1 MREGGCGGGGV
12 GGGHAAWLCFGQHDG
27 AAVSEATERSR
38 KLVLID
44 GSGYIFRAF
53 FALPP
58 MTRPDGTPVNAVFGF
73 ASMLLKLMQERP
85 DDDMIVVFDAGKT
98 TFRNEIYD
106 EYKANREE
114 PPPELVPQFALI
126 RDAARAFG
134 LPVVEVDGFEAD
146 DLIATYARQAQAR
159 GEPVVVVSSDKDL
172 MQLVGDGVELWD
184 PMKNKPIGPAE
195 VVERFGVGPELVR
208 DCLALA
214 GDSSD
219 NVPGVPGIGVKTAAQ
234 LLTEFGSLDGLLAN
248 LDRIKQP
255 KRRETLEQ
263 NAEKARLSYALVG
276 LRDDAPVDL
285 ERDASRRQP
294 LDPGPLLA
302 FLQENGFKSLIA
314 RIDAVREAAATRHA
328 AAAVEPGAARYAVIT
343 TLEALDAVL
352 ARAVELG
359 RLAIDTETTSLDV
372 SKARLVGISL
382 AVEPREG
389 HYLPLAHVDE
399 FGRRRDG
406 QLDAAEVIERL
417 RPVAGDPSVLKIG
430 HNIKY
435 DQGVLSHYGL
445 ALAPID
451 DTMLI
456 SYVLAGASHG
466 HGMDELAKRHLGH
479 DCIPYESVCGK
490 GAAQI
495 GFAQVPIDKA
505 TEYAAEDAEVTLR
518 LWETLR
524 PRLLEER
531 MLTVYETMERRL
543 PPIVAAMETTGIRVD
558 RSRLQS
564 LSADFTQRM
573 ARLEDEAYRLAGRS
587 FTLGSPKQLGE
598 ILFDELGLGGNQRK
612 TKTGAYATDADVL
625 EELATQ
631 HPLPRV
637 VLDWRQL
644 QKLTRTYTDALVEQ
658 INPETGRVHTSYALA
673 ATSTGRLSSTDPNLQ
688 NIPIRTEEG
697 RKIREAFVAE
707 DGYVL
712 MSADYSQIEL
722 RVLAHVAD
730 IAALKEAFAKNVDV
744 HAVTASQMF
753 GTPVAEVG
761 PELRRS
767 AKTINYGIIY
777 GIGAFGLAQRLGI
790 PQAQAKAYIESYFAQ
805 YPGIRDY
812 MERAK
817 AEARAQGWVRTLFG
831 RRCYI
836 PEINN
841 KIPSRRN
848 YAERQAINAPIQ
860 GSAADI
866 MKRAM
871 IRVARAL
878 ERARAGARLLL
889 QVHDELVLEV
899 PEDEVVATAP
909 LLKGTMEHAAQLD
922 VPLVVDVGYGPT
934 WDAAH

>member
-1 MREGGCGGGGV
+1 MSGTAES
-12 GGGHAAWLCFGQHDG
+12 A
-27 AAVSEATERSR
+27 R

-85 DDDMIVVFDAGKT
+85 DDDMIVVFDAGKH
-98 TFRNEIYD
+98 TFRNEIYGD
-106 EYKANREE
+106 YKANREE
-114 PPPELVPQFALI
+114 PPPELVPQFTLI

-146 DLIATYARQAQAR
+146 DLIATYAKQARAR

-184 PMKNKPIGPAE
+184 PMKNKPIGPTE

-234 LLTEFGSLDGLLAN
+234 LLKEFGSLDGLLRHLAQ
-248 LDRIKQP
+248 IKQP
-255 KRRETLEQ
+255 KRREALQQ

-276 LRDDAPVDL
+276 LRDDAPVDVA
-285 ERDASRRQP
+285 RDASRRRT
-294 LDPGPLLA
+294 LDPEPLLA
-302 FLQENGFKSLIA
+302 FLQENGFRSLIA
-314 RIDAVREAAATRHA
+314 RIDAVRDAAASRHA
-328 AAAVEPGAARYAVIT
+328 AVAAAPGAARYRTIT

-352 ARAVELG
+352 VRAVELG
-359 RLAIDTETTSLDV
+359 RLALDTETTSLDV

-382 AVEPREG
+382 AVEAGEG

-399 FGRRRDG
+399 FGRRRDA

-417 RPVAGDPSVLKIG
+417 RPVARDPSVLKIG

-435 DQGVLSHYGL
+435 DQGVLRHWGL
-445 ALAPID
+445 ELAPLD

-479 DCIPYESVCGK
+479 DCISYESVCGK
-490 GAAQI
+490 GATQI
-495 GFAQVPIDKA
+495 GFAEVPIDKA

-524 PRLLEER
+524 PRLLEAR
-531 MLTVYETMERRL
+531 MLSVYETMERRL
-543 PPIVAAMETTGIRVD
+543 PPIVAAMEIAGIRVD
-558 RSRLQS
+558 RGRLQR

-573 ARLEDEAYRLAGRS
+573 AGLEAEAYKLAGRT

-598 ILFDELGLGGNQRK
+598 VLFDELGLGGNQRK

-625 EELATQ
+625 EELAAQ

-658 INPETGRVHTSYALA
+658 INPDTGRVHTSYALA

-707 DGYVL
+707 DGHVL

-722 RVLAHVAD
+722 RVLAHMAD
-730 IAALKEAFAKNVDV
+730 IKALKEAFAKDIDI
-744 HAVTASQMF
+744 HAVTAAQMF
-753 GTPVAEVG
+753 GRPVAEIG

-790 PQAQAKAYIESYFAQ
+790 PQAQAKAYIDSYFAQ
-805 YPGIRDY
+805 YPGIRAY

-841 KIPSRRN
+841 KIPARRN

-860 GSAADI
+860 GTAADI

-878 ERARAGARLLL
+878 ARERAGARLLL

-899 PEDEVVATAP
+899 PVGEIAATAS
-909 LLKGTMEHAAQLD
+909 LLKETMEHAATLD
-922 VPLVVDVGYGPT
+922 VPLVVDVGHGPT